1 MVRWWVVGF
10 ECDLGVMVRVRFITS
25 FHVSNRLKMANRC
38 GTCGKRAA
46 TLQETVRHHWHN
58 HNEAALCVVRPIW
71 DAEKGAHVYHRL
83 KFKVTPETIPDASTL
98 HVDDINWTIAPP
110 SPSGIGPTPQ
120 QRQPKLSDTPVRC
133 TTTQQVSFDVPE
145 QLNQTIGYEQTDL
158 LCDSLADMSLEN
170 RHLVQELIT
179 IFPDVAKNLDASGKL
194 HDWGKALKMIK
205 DNKLPLDNIAH
216 ELFFDVFQW
225 YDLDHPGMMRYSP
238 RVKQFWSIG
247 YKLFK
252 ERWKNRWYKLYI
264 LNIYIYLFVYGL
276 YFYTDYIQS
285 ILHFMLFLFTWIQF
299 LSL

>member
-1 MVRWWVVGF
+1 MWYMWQA
-10 ECDLGVMVRVRFITS
+10 CSDTS
-25 FHVSNRLKMANRC
+25 GNR
-38 GTCGKRAA
+38 
-46 TLQETVRHHWHN
+46 
-58 HNEAALCVVRPIW
+58 EASLAQPQRSCIVCSTADMGCR
-71 DAEKGAHVYHRL
+71 ERGHVYHRL

-133 TTTQQVSFDVPE
+133 TTRQQVSFDVPE

-216 ELFFDVFQW
+216 ELFFYVFQW

-252 ERWKNRWYKLYI
+252 ERWRWKNRWYKLYI
-264 LNIYIYLFVYGL
+264 LNIYFFLYGL
-276 YFYTDYIQS
+276 YFYTD
-285 ILHFMLFLFTWIQF
+285 
-299 LSL
+299 